1 MNTFDKNNIKTDDI
15 PLAAVKK
22 KTEFSLVWVIPIVAI
37 IIAGG
42 LVYKAIT
49 EKGPVITIS
58 FKSADGLEAG
68 NTKIKYKDVEIGIVE
83 TIVVSEDLKGV
94 IVTAQMIQE
103 AKHYLKDQT
112 RFWIVRPRLS
122 AGNVSGLGTLLSG
135 SYIAIDIG
143 QDGKPKKSYTG
154 LEIPPVIMSDQPGQ
168 KVQLNAPELSSLE
181 QGSPVYYRGI
191 TVGQVMK
198 YELSKS
204 GESIDIQVFIESPY
218 DKNILDTTRFWFASG
233 LDVYLDAKGLR
244 IDTQSLISFLIGGLV
259 FTNPDHIK
267 PGLPIKA
274 ETILPVYNS
283 YTDAMEIQYTQ
294 TDYYL
299 LKFNHSVRGLSI
311 GAPVEFRGF
320 VIGRVVEIGL
330 EADWKNNQLNV
341 SVKILVE
348 PGRIIKH
355 AKNRD
360 DPRNNLENLIKMGM
374 RAQLQTG
381 NIISGSQFIALDFFD
396 GVEPAFLVVHDDIIE
411 LPTIPSSLNRLSSSL
426 TSLLN
431 KLEKLPIEQIG
442 DTTSKA
448 IQNINETMDSYKDVA
463 NSITGL
469 VASDDIINTL
479 DNFNKSMVSIRNLMA
494 KLEHNLPSQLE
505 SVSETATDAL
515 SGIQKITASDSDL
528 IFELKQT
535 LREFTKTAD
544 SIRTLA
550 DQLERHPE
558 SIFQGKGTQ

>member
-1 MNTFDKNNIKTDDI
+1 M
-15 PLAAVKK
+15 
-22 KTEFSLVWVIPIVAI
+22 
-37 IIAGG
+37 
-42 LVYKAIT
+42 
-49 EKGPVITIS
+49 
-58 FKSADGLEAG
+58 
-68 NTKIKYKDVEIGIVE
+68 
-83 TIVVSEDLKGV
+83 
-94 IVTAQMIQE
+94 
-103 AKHYLKDQT
+103 
-112 RFWIVRPRLS
+112 
-122 AGNVSGLGTLLSG
+122 
-135 SYIAIDIG
+135 
-143 QDGKPKKSYTG
+143 
-154 LEIPPVIMSDQPGQ
+154 IMSDQPGQ
-168 KVQLNAPELSSLE
+168 KIQLSAPQLGSLE

-198 YELSKS
+198 YQLSKS
-204 GESIDIQVFIESPY
+204 GKSIDIQVFIESPY

-233 LDVYLDAKGLR
+233 LDVDLDAKGLR

-259 FTNPDHIK
+259 FTNPEHIK
-267 PGLPIKA
+267 PGQPINS
-274 ETILPVYNS
+274 ETILPVYS
-283 YTDAMEIQYTQ
+283 SFTDAMEIQYTE

-320 VIGRVVEIGL
+320 VIGKVVEIGL
-330 EADWKNNQLNV
+330 EADWKNNQINV
-341 SVKILVE
+341 PVKILVE
-348 PGRIIKH
+348 PGRIIKL
-355 AKNRD
+355 AENRD

-396 GVEPAFLVVHDDIIE
+396 KAEPAFLVAHGDIIE

-442 DTTSKA
+442 DATSKA
-448 IQNINETMDSYKDVA
+448 LQSINETMDSYKDVA

-479 DNFNKSMVSIRNLMA
+479 DNLNKSMVSIRNLMA

-505 SVSETATDAL
+505 SVSGTATDAL
-515 SGIQKITASDSDL
+515 SGIQKITAPDSDL

-544 SIRTLA
+544 SIRALA
-550 DQLERHPE
+550 DHLERHPE
-558 SIFQGKGTQ
+558 SILQGKGTQ